1 MGRSKS
7 RKKAGAPGGKNKGT
21 SRKVCAGVPSPLL
34 EAALGGDLDTVSA
47 GLSGQ
52 AEAAAL
58 IDILSRDPDPPVNLI
73 QRVAGL
79 FPDKQ
84 VEKAFKRALFV
95 LKKRGICV
103 DGIEP
108 PGEVTAEKVPSF
120 SRTEPAE
127 AHVGPFDADWFRPV
141 LMMIPRPGQGVDL
154 AIGIISDAE
163 GIGEFHFGPR
173 SRKEARS
180 IREMF
185 SEKAQGLV
193 PTSAD
198 HAAALFEEA
207 YMRHGKTGRPVPAG
221 FLEARSRIHQA
232 AGPGDGFS
240 GLRQRK
246 SSPPITFEM
255 AARLLS
261 HPLMAPWR
269 LSPADAGPFADAYE
283 KVNSSPLI
291 LSEAQKRD
299 RVISLV
305 KPHFEAVFS
314 SESIGRFVR
323 RLEETAYLFAGLG
336 EDEYSKLCAAALSSL
351 EEPAGGFMNNPLL
364 SLLIERSLSG
374 DAAREASPG
383 VQSGRAKGNDRPLIL
398 L

>member
-1 MGRSKS
+1 MGRSNS
-7 RKKAGAPGGKNKGT
+7 RKKTAKPGGKDKGT
-21 SRKVCAGVPSPLL
+21 SLKVSAGIPSLL
-34 EAALGGDLDTVSA
+34 MEAALSGDLDTVSA
-47 GLSGQ
+47 ELSGP

-58 IDILSRDPDPPVNLI
+58 IDILSRAPEPPVNLM

-79 FPDKQ
+79 FPDKR

-95 LKKRGICV
+95 LKKKGIRV
-103 DGIEP
+103 DEIEP
-108 PGEVTAEKVPSF
+108 PGEVTAEKVHSF
-120 SRTEPAE
+120 SRTEQTE
-127 AHVGPFDADWFRPV
+127 AHVGPFDAEWFRPV
-141 LMMIPRPGQGVDL
+141 LMMIPRPSQGVDL
-154 AIGIISDAE
+154 VIGIISDEE

-173 SRKEARS
+173 SRKEARG

-193 PTSAD
+193 PASAA

-207 YMRHGKTGRPVPAG
+207 YMRHGKTGRPVPPG
-221 FLEARSRIHQA
+221 FLEARSRMRQA

-240 GLRQRK
+240 GPRQEK
-246 SSPPITFEM
+246 SSSPITVEM
-255 AARLLS
+255 AAKLLS

-269 LSPADAGPFADAYE
+269 LSASDAGPFADAFE
-283 KVNSSPLI
+283 KVKSSPLI

-299 RVISLV
+299 RVMSLV

-323 RLEETAYLFAGLG
+323 RLEETAYLFAGRG
-336 EDEYSKLCAAALSSL
+336 EDEYGKLCAAILSSL
-351 EEPAGGFMNNPLL
+351 EDPGGGFMNNPFL

-374 DAAREASPG
+374 DAARDRPG
-383 VQSGRAKGNDRPLIL
+383 AQLHRAKEGDRPLIL